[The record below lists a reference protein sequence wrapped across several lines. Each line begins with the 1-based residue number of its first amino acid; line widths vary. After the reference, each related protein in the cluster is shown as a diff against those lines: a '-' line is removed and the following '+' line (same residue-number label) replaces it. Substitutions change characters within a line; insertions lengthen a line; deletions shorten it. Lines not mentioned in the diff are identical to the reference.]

1 MTKLMPVMSH
11 IQCDCLYTQPTGGSA
26 AEMTV
31 ARHDVDYSTAV
42 DIADLESVLS
52 GASEVSW
59 SSFLDW
65 EEVDRLIAVADNE

>member
-1 MTKLMPVMSH
+1 MTGAG
-11 IQCDCLYTQPTGGSA
+11 Q
-26 AEMTV
+26 
-31 ARHDVDYSTAV
+31 DVDYTTAV

-65 EEVDRLIAVADNE
+65 EEVDRLIAVADND